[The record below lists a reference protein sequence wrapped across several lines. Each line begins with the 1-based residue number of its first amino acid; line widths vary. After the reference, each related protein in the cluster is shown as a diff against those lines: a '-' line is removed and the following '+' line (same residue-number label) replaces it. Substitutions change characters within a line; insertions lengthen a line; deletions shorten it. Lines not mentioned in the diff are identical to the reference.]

1 MLHVHEKNFTSHI
14 LNYEKTIFD
23 KKIAKCD
30 TTSFNL
36 EKQ

>member
-23 KKIAKCD
+23 KKSV
-30 TTSFNL
+30 TRPPLT
-36 EKQ
+36 